1 MFCCKFKGFKLVVDG
16 CPDIQVISSGS
27 QIQFYIPNP
36 NPNLYLNA

>member
-1 MFCCKFKGFKLVVDG
+1 MFCFKVKGFKLVVDT
-16 CPDIQVISSGS
+16 CPDIQVIFSGS